1 MSLQW
6 SVTLGTRSETVPS
19 PQTGFDRV
27 SSPYRKERVVEI
39 KVDDTATDDDLD
51 CLRAFSAAILDAMDH
66 LEKTT

>member
-6 SVTLGTRSETVPS
+6 SITLGTRSETVPS

-39 KVDDTATDDDLD
+39 KVDDTATYDDLD
-51 CLRAFSAAILDAMDH
+51 CLRALSAAILDAMDH
-66 LEKTT
+66 LENQA